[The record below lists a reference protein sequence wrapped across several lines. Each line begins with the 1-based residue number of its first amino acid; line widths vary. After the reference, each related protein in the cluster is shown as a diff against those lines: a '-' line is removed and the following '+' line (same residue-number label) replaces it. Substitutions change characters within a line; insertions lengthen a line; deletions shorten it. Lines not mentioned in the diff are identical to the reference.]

1 MSLDLFGIG
10 SIVQGVANGASAV
23 LNYKS
28 QQETNKMN
36 ERLFHENQDWEE
48 KMWNLNNQYNSPAN
62 QRKLLEQA
70 GYSPAALSDST
81 GVSKGV
87 GSVNTPNMVAPQLN
101 LEGIGQ
107 AIDSALRSKQTN
119 IEQQRVDND
128 YQIGL
133 YDAQTRRLKALSDV
147 NDVNKPTKTEK
158 ETNVRRMEADI
169 NKTGQEV
176 ENMKNQNEYQKTVN
190 KFAEE
195 KQKAE
200 LEAAQAWAT
209 IQKEAAAVA
218 HDKNQAE
225 LTILRITPITQLQQA
240 QAAMRAADA
249 SMVNAKANERN
260 SYINEYLADSERDLN
275 IALTDKERKTA
286 KRIVEEIKSVGSYA
300 DIARLEAD
308 AKKDLGKG
316 YMKTITVVNDVLHGL
331 SQSSEAYLN
340 TRKGKSVGSR

>member
-1 MSLDLFGIG
+1 MSLDIFGIG

-48 KMWNLNNQYNSPAN
+48 KMWNLNNEYNSPAN

-70 GYSPAALSDST
+70 GYSPAALKDST
-81 GVSKGV
+81 AVSKGV

-107 AIDSALRSKQTN
+107 AIDTALRSKQTN

-133 YDAQTRRLKALSDV
+133 YDAETRRLKALSDV

-169 NKTGQEV
+169 TRTGQEV
-176 ENMKNQNEYQKTVN
+176 ENMKTQNEYQKTVN

-218 HDKNQAE
+218 YDKNQAE
-225 LTILRITPITQLQQA
+225 LTILRITPITQMQQA

-260 SYINEYLADSERDLN
+260 SYINEYLADSQRDLN
-275 IALTDKERKTA
+275 IALTQKEQKVA
-286 KRIVEEIKSVGSYA
+286 LKMVEEIKAASSYA
-300 DIARLEAD
+300 DLAKLEAE

-316 YMKTITVVNDVLHGL
+316 YMKTVTVVNDVLGTI
-331 SQSSEAYLN
+331 SQAVDIGFH
-340 TRKGKSVGSR
+340 TTDA